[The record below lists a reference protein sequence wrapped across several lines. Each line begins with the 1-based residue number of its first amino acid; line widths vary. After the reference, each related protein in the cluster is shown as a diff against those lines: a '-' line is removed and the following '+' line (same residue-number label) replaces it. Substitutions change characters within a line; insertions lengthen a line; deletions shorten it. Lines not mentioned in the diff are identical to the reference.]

1 MLTHT
6 VATNEAPRPSLADLL
21 AEREPT
27 REARRLLTWVC
38 VVSRRPPLDR
48 DLVTGMTARCHAEAV
63 CASLRTALGAR
74 DTLAA
79 LAATEHARR
88 ALLHL
93 RAVLY
98 VALGERLLHK
108 VQFDIL
114 SKQAGRVQRALDDVA
129 ARARGLGGARRVDNR
144 PACRRPQEEP

>member
-1 MLTHT
+1 MPTRP
-6 VATNEAPRPSLADLL
+6 VETNESPRPSLADLL
-21 AEREPT
+21 AEREPA
-27 REARRLLTWVC
+27 REARRLLTWIC
-38 VVSRRPPLDR
+38 AVSRRPPLDR
-48 DLVTGMTARCHAEAV
+48 DLVTAMTARCYAETV

-74 DTLAA
+74 DTAAA
-79 LAATEHARR
+79 LRDTEHARR

-114 SKQAGRVQRALDDVA
+114 SRQAGRTRRALDSVA
-129 ARARGLGGARRVDNR
+129 TRARGLGVARSADNGPARRR
-144 PACRRPQEEP
+144 PEEEP